1 MAAVTA
7 TPPRKARRNWGDQLA
22 AAGFLLPGAI
32 LLVAFLVVPFA
43 LAIGYSFTN
52 LRLISPLPA
61 HFVGWL
67 NYQRA
72 LADPLVRQAFGNN
85 LLFVVVVVPVQTTF
99 ALWLAI
105 LVNQKI
111 RGIKIFRT
119 IFFAPVVMVMAAAAT
134 IWKLLY
140 APDSGLING
149 FMRAITLGHFHPD
162 WLHDPHF
169 ALPAIMLMSIWQGVG
184 FQMIIILA
192 GLQDIPHELY
202 EAASVDGASGWS
214 QFVNITLP
222 QLRNTLIFVGTI
234 TTILAFR
241 LFDQVFVLTQGGPV
255 GSTETLMTR
264 VITTGFGQQRIGAS
278 AAIAVLFFVVVL
290 VLSLIQRI
298 FIREQGE
305 IA

>member
-1 MAAVTA
+1 MAAA
-7 TPPRKARRNWGDQLA
+7 TTMPPRKGRQWGNQLA
-22 AAGFLLPGAI
+22 AAGFLLPGTI
-32 LLVAFLVVPFA
+32 LLLAFLIVPFA
-43 LAIGYSFTN
+43 LAISYSFTN
-52 LRLISPLPA
+52 LRLISPLPS

-67 NYQRA
+67 NFQRA
-72 LADPLVRQAFGNN
+72 LANPLVRQAFGNN
-85 LLFVVVVVPVQTTF
+85 VLFVIVVVPVQTVF

-119 IFFAPVVMVMAAAAT
+119 IFFAPVVTVMAAAAT

-140 APDSGLING
+140 EPDAGLING
-149 FMRAITLGHFHPD
+149 FMKAITFGQFHPN

-192 GLQDIPHELY
+192 GLQGVPAELY
-202 EAASVDGASGWS
+202 EAASVDGANGWT
-214 QFVNITLP
+214 QFLNITLP
-222 QLRNTLIFVGTI
+222 ELRNTLIFVGTI

-278 AAIAVLFFVVVL
+278 AAIAVLFFIIVL
-290 VLSLIQRI
+290 VLSLAQRI
-298 FIREQGE
+298 FIREEGE
-305 IA
+305 AV

>member
-1 MAAVTA
+1 MAAA
-7 TPPRKARRNWGDQLA
+7 TTMPPRKGRQWGNQLA
-22 AAGFLLPGAI
+22 AAGFLLPGII
-32 LLVAFLVVPFA
+32 LLLAFLIVPFA
-43 LAIGYSFTN
+43 LAISYSFTN
-52 LRLISPLPA
+52 LRLISPLPS

-67 NYQRA
+67 NFQRA
-72 LADPLVRQAFGNN
+72 LANPLVRQAFGNN
-85 LLFVVVVVPVQTTF
+85 VLFVIVVVPVQTVF

-119 IFFAPVVMVMAAAAT
+119 IFFAPVVTVMAAAAT

-140 APDSGLING
+140 EPDAGLING
-149 FMRAITLGHFHPD
+149 FMKAMTFGHFHPN

-192 GLQDIPHELY
+192 GLQGVPAELY
-202 EAASVDGASGWS
+202 EAASVDGASAWS
-214 QFVNITLP
+214 QFLNITLP
-222 QLRNTLIFVGTI
+222 ELRNTLIFVGTI

-278 AAIAVLFFVVVL
+278 AAIAVLFFMIVL
-290 VLSLIQRI
+290 VLSLAQRI
-298 FIREQGE
+298 FIREEGE
-305 IA
+305 AV

>member
-1 MAAVTA
+1 MAAVST
-7 TPPRKARRNWGDQLA
+7 TSPRAVRRIWRDQLTT
-22 AAGFLLPGAI
+22 AGFLLPGT
-32 LLVAFLVVPFA
+32 LLLIGFLVVPFI
-43 LAIGYSFTN
+43 LAISYSFTN

-61 HFVGWL
+61 HFVGLL

-85 LLFVVVVVPVQTTF
+85 LLFVVVVVPVQTIF

-111 RGIKIFRT
+111 RVIAIFRT
-119 IFFAPVVMVMAAAAT
+119 IFFAPVVTVMAAAAT

-140 APDSGLING
+140 EPDSGLING
-149 FMRAITLGHFHPD
+149 FFRAITFGHFHPN

-169 ALPAIMLMSIWQGVG
+169 ALPAIMLLSIWQGVG

-192 GLQDIPHELY
+192 GLQDIPRELY

-214 QFVNITLP
+214 QFINITVP

-278 AAIAVLFFVVVL
+278 AAIAVLFFLVVL
-290 VLSLIQRI
+290 ALSLVQRI
-298 FIREQGE
+298 FIREEGE
-305 IA
+305 VA